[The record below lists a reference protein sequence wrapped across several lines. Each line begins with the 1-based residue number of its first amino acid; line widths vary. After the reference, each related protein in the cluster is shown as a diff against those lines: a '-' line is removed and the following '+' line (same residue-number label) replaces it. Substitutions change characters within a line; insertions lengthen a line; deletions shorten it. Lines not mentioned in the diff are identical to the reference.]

1 METNNNLEEL
11 KKLYAEILNKL
22 RSIREELFDINNQL
36 ISTTND

>member
-22 RSIREELFDINNQL
+22 RSVREELVNINNQL